1 MQASRVQPRES
12 SPLVHQSL
20 DATQSSRPVT
30 VIVSHASRSHSS
42 FRLVQI
48 IAVRVKHACRSS
60 EPRRSVPTK
69 FVSEQGMVCA
79 RSNPHDQDSGSWRIE
94 TPSCA
99 HRCTQ
104 PSGWHELCD

>member
-12 SPLVHQSL
+12 SPVVHQSL
-20 DATQSSRPVT
+20 DATQSSRTVT

-42 FRLVQI
+42 FWLVQI
-48 IAVRVKHACRSS
+48 IAVQVKRARRSS

-79 RSNPHDQDSGSWRIE
+79 RSNPHDQDSGS
-94 TPSCA
+94 
-99 HRCTQ
+99 
-104 PSGWHELCD
+104 